1 MNHVKPSFVL
11 VTAALTGALFAAP
24 VAPTP
29 EQSARIR
36 LQVDALLKGRLQPV
50 PLPLDPPN
58 PFIPVA
64 ASPGIAPATAAPVA
78 PVAANPAS
86 APVADPAVE
95 DAELLARYA
104 SRLHITGLIRVKGQ
118 VHVIIN
124 DTPWKEGDF
133 IIVSRDPGVVQL
145 QVARIQPGQLTLKLE
160 DAELVLRF

>member
-1 MNHVKPSFVL
+1 MNHSKTILVFVA
-11 VTAALTGALFAAP
+11 TALAGAIVAAP

-36 LQVDALLKGRLQPV
+36 RQVDALLKSRLQPE

-58 PFIPVA
+58 PFVPMVSPGVAPVA
-64 ASPGIAPATAAPVA
+64 AAPVA
-78 PVAANPAS
+78 PVATANPAP
-86 APVADPAVE
+86 APIVDRAAE
-95 DAELLARYA
+95 DAALLARYA
-104 SRLHITGLIRVKGQ
+104 SRLRITGLIRVKDQ